1 MAYPKAGAHPDYT
14 NTGSKFIPEIWSGK
28 ILKKFYDYTL
38 LSKITNTDYEGEIK
52 KMGDTVIIRS
62 LATVSI
68 SDYIVGQALSYEKP
82 TSTPTSLSID
92 KGKYWA
98 LELDDVM
105 KVQSDI
111 QLFSKWTEDA
121 AMQMKISVETAFLAD
136 VYTSV
141 HASNKGAT
149 AGVKSSSINLGAS
162 AAPLQITKTNVLDV
176 LIDCGTV
183 LDEANIPETG
193 RWMVIPTWMSGL
205 IKKSDLK
212 DASLT
217 GDPKSPIRNGLIG
230 AIDRFTLYNSN
241 LVDTTADGSG
251 HTAYNIMFGT
261 NEAITF
267 ATQLTETE
275 TIRSQDT
282 FADRM
287 RGLQIYGYKV
297 VQPTAYGLLYAYK

>member
-1 MAYPKAGAHPDYT
+1 MAYPRIGGHPDYT
-14 NTGSKFIPEIWSGK
+14 NTGAKFIPEIWSGK

-68 SDYIVGQALSYEKP
+68 SDYVVGQALNYERP

-121 AMQMKISVETAFLAD
+121 AMQMKISIETAFLAD

-149 AGVKSSSINLGAS
+149 AGVKSASINLGAS
-162 AAPLQITKTNVLDV
+162 GSPLQITKTNVLDILV
-176 LIDCGTV
+176 DCGTV
-183 LDEANIPETG
+183 LDEQNVPETG
-193 RWMVIPTWMSGL
+193 RWIVIPTWMSGL

-217 GDPKSPIRNGLIG
+217 GDPKSPIRNGMIG
-230 AIDRFTLYNSN
+230 MIDRFTLYNSN
-241 LVDTTADGSG
+241 LLDTTADGG
-251 HTAYNIMFGT
+251 GETAYNIMFGT

-282 FADRM
+282 FADRI
-287 RGLQIYGYKV
+287 RGLQVYGYKT
-297 VQPTAYGLLYAYK
+297 VQPVCYGLLYAYK